1 MFSLNYITG
10 KEAVAIFDQE
20 DFEDF
25 IRYTADENPDCIQQR
40 EFTDEKEMQQFVAG
54 LEAGG
59 YKNYSI
65 VDETEARQIK
75 EAIGINK
82 NIQPNTVK

>member
-1 MFSLNYITG
+1 
-10 KEAVAIFDQE
+10 
-20 DFEDF
+20 
-25 IRYTADENPDCIQQR
+25 
-40 EFTDEKEMQQFVAG
+40 MQQFVAG